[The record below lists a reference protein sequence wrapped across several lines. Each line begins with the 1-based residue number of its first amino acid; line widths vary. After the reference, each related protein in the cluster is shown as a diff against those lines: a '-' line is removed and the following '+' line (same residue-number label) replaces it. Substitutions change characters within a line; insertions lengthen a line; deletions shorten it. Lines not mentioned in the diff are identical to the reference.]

1 MSEIYQRHL
10 AMQTVA
16 LSGLMSGTDS
26 LEERADIL
34 AAYRD
39 AAAAFEPPAA
49 NDVGG
54 RAVVIAPQQKK
65 KKPTNPI
72 PDAASVPD
80 ERSDGV
86 VAT

>member
-10 AMQTVA
+10 AVQTVA

-34 AAYRD
+34 AAHRD

-49 NDVGG
+49 NDVS
-54 RAVVIAPQQKK
+54 REVEKPVKK
-65 KKPTNPI
+65 KAKPVDPVQ
-72 PDAASVPD
+72 AVEAL
-80 ERSDGV
+80 
-86 VAT
+86 ATADLAKG